1 MKKFASA
8 NTCLSAALALAA
20 IVAAGAVP
28 ASAQSRDHTG
38 SMMPFYYEGTGE
50 QKTGAWAAEEKA
62 EAANKTATANRAAA
76 ANKAVAANKAAAANR
91 QAAQTPRSLYLYAGK
106 HPAHHSTR
114 LD

>member
-1 MKKFASA
+1 MKTFASA
-8 NTCLSAALALAA
+8 NTYLSAAFALAA
-20 IVAAGAVP
+20 IVAAGTLP

-50 QKTGAWAAEEKA
+50 QKAGAWAAEEKA

-76 ANKAVAANKAAAANR
+76 ANK

-106 HPAHHSTR
+106 HPAHHGTR

>member
-1 MKKFASA
+1 MKNFASA
-8 NTCLSAALALAA
+8 NTYLSAALALAA
-20 IVAAGAVP
+20 IVTAGTLP

-62 EAANKTATANRAAA
+62 EAANKPAA
-76 ANKAVAANKAAAANR
+76 ANRAVAANKAAAANK

-106 HPAHHSTR
+106 HAAHHGTR

>member
-1 MKKFASA
+1 MKNFTSA
-8 NTCLSAALALAA
+8 NTYLSAALALAA
-20 IVAAGAVP
+20 IVTAGALP

-50 QKTGAWAAEEKA
+50 QKAGSWAAEEKA

-76 ANKAVAANKAAAANR
+76 ANK

-106 HPAHHSTR
+106 HSAHHGTR